1 MGRTKE
7 LLDQLT
13 EEQLRELEIL
23 HEIIGAECDDSELY

>member
-7 LLDQLT
+7 LLNHLT
-13 EEQLRELEIL
+13 DEQLKELEIM